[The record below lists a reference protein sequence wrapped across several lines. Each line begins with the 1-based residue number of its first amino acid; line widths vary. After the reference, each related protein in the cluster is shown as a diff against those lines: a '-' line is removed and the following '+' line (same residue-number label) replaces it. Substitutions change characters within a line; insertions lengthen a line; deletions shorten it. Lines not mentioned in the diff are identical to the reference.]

1 MTTIALPI
9 NADTVDLI
17 TALNGGSRPGD
28 ITYGK
33 YYVCD
38 IEDGVTS
45 NRKFV
50 SYDDYRVMRANNQ
63 SSFEVKTFTN

>member
-1 MTTIALPI
+1 MITVALPI
-9 NADTVDLI
+9 NAKTADLI
-17 TALNGGSRPGD
+17 TALNGGSRPGE

-45 NRKFV
+45 NRQFTDREGYREMGANRTIKIQTFV
-50 SYDDYRVMRANNQ
+50 N
-63 SSFEVKTFTN
+63 